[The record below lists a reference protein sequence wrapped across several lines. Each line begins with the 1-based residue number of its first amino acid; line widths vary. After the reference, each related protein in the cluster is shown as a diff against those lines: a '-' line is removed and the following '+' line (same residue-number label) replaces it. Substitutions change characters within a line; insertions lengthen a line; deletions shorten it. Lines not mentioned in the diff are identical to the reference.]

1 MKISRKIKR
10 VSVLTVLTFYCS
22 IFYLSGQHSVAREWN
37 ELLLESIRNDFARP
51 TIHARNLY
59 HSSVLMY
66 DVWAAYDQV
75 SLPYFLGRTHGNYVC
90 SFNGILPPGSGTI
103 EMAREEAI
111 SYGMYRL
118 LIHRFTN
125 SPAAPIMLSQYES
138 YMATLGYDTSI
149 TTTDYSTGSAAALGN
164 YIASELIS
172 FGQQDGSNENF
183 GYINLFYSPV
193 NPSMIIDLPGNPNIT
208 DFNRWQPLSFDFFID
223 QSGNIFPANTP
234 DFLSPEWGNVTPFC
248 LSDAD
253 KTLLSRNGNTFSVF
267 HDPGAPPSI
276 NPVSG
281 GGTSNEYKW
290 GFQLVSSWSSHMDS
304 SDPTT
309 LDISP
314 ASVGNVTNYPTTFAG
329 LQQFFDLTNGGDS
342 SPGHSVNPYT
352 GQAYVPQM
360 VKRGDYARVL
370 AEFWADGPDSETPP
384 GHWFTILNYVSDNP
398 IFQKKYQGTGPI
410 LSDLEWDVKSYF
422 TLAGAMHD
430 AAIAAWS
437 VKGWY
442 DYVRPVSA
450 IRAMADLGQSSDAAL
465 PSYHPAGIELIP
477 NLIDLVEVGDPLAGA
492 GNVDVGK
499 IKVYAWKG
507 PTFITDPATDEAGVD
522 WILAENWLP
531 YQRATFVTPPFA
543 GYVSGHSTFSR
554 AAAEVMTELTGD
566 AFFPG
571 GMGEFVAPQNQ
582 FLVFEQGP
590 SQTIT
595 LQWATY
601 RDASDQCSLS
611 RIWGGIHPPVDDI
624 PGRLMGI
631 DIGQDAFSCA
641 RDFILGLA
649 CQQTL
654 VINSVPLA
662 PATQQFKA
670 ENNIQSDA
678 IINDPLDVS
687 YKAGIDI
694 DLFASFEV
702 IQGATFLADISPCL

>member
-1 MKISRKIKR
+1 MSRKIKR
-10 VSVLTVLTFYCS
+10 ACLLSSLAFFLTIVHS
-22 IFYLSGQHSVAREWN
+22 SAQHSIAREWN

-59 HSSVLMY
+59 HCSVLMY
-66 DVWAAYDQV
+66 DVWAAYDQISV
-75 SLPYFLGRTHGNYVC
+75 PFFLGRTTGNYFC
-90 SFNGILPPGSGTI
+90 PFNGIAPPGSGTVD
-103 EMAREEAI
+103 MAREEAI

-118 LIHRFTN
+118 LRQRFTN
-125 SPAAPIMLSQYES
+125 SPASVVMLSQYDA

-164 YIASELIS
+164 YIADQLIN
-172 FGQQDGSNENF
+172 FGLQDGSNESF
-183 GYINLFYSPV
+183 GYTNLFYSPV
-193 NPSMIIDLPGNPNIT
+193 NPSMVIELSGNPNIT
-208 DFNRWQPLSFDFFID
+208 NLNRWQPLSFDFFID
-223 QSGNIFPANTP
+223 QSGNIFGANTP
-234 DFLSPEWGNVTPFC
+234 DFLSPEWGHVTPFC
-248 LSDAD
+248 LSDSD
-253 KTLLSRNGNTFSVF
+253 KTLYTRNGNSYPVF
-267 HDPGAPPSI
+267 HDPGAPPEI
-276 NPVSG
+276 NAVSG
-281 GGTSNEYKW
+281 GGASNEYKW
-290 GFQLVSSWSSHMDS
+290 GFQLVSTWSSHMDS
-304 SDPTT
+304 ADPTMV
-309 LDISP
+309 DISP
-314 ASVGNVTNYPTTFAG
+314 ASIGNITNYPTTFAG
-329 LQQFFDLTNGGDS
+329 LQQFYDLINGGDS
-342 SPGHSVNPYT
+342 SPGHATNPYT
-352 GQAYVPQM
+352 GQAYQTQM
-360 VKRGDYARVL
+360 IKRGDYARVL

-398 IFQKKYQGTGPI
+398 IFIKKFQGAGAVLT
-410 LSDLEWDVKSYF
+410 DLEWDVKSYF

-450 IRAMADLGQSSDAAL
+450 IRALADYGQSSDPLL

-477 NLIDLVEVGDPLAGA
+477 NLIELVSVGDPLAGS
-492 GNVDVGK
+492 GNSNVGK
-499 IKVYAWKG
+499 IKVFAWKG
-507 PTFITDPATDEAGVD
+507 PTYINDPTTDEAGVD
-522 WILAENWLP
+522 WILAEDWLP

-590 SQTIT
+590 SQTVT

-641 RDFILGLA
+641 RNFILGEV
-649 CQQTL
+649 CPSSL
-654 VINSVPLA
+654 VINTISSSPGS
-662 PATQQFKA
+662 QQFQA
-670 ENNIQSDA
+670 GINIQSDA
-678 IINDPLDVS
+678 VVNSPLNVT
-687 YKAGIDI
+687 YEAGIDI
-694 DLFASFEV
+694 DLFSSFEV
-702 IQGATFLADISPCL
+702 IQGATFLADIRPCL